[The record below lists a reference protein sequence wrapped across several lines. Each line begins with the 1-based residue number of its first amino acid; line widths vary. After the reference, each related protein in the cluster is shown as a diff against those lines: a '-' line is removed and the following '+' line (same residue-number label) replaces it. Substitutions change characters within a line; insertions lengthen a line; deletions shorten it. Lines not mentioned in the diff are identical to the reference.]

1 MAPDHPRAGVVVEP
15 FSAAGF
21 HDALACCQQRLRRGI
36 AEASPARPGFTS
48 SICRW
53 MNGRQIC
60 VSCGVGVRLP
70 GGRHGMTLAML
81 DAGLSSSPARSR
93 VLIIRSSAC
102 PNVQRTAVPR
112 CPPAAR
118 SLADEHD
125 ARLRVAVGEHQA
137 CGGRFQRA
145 AVEQFS
151 SSARRAIE
159 RRRGPRRLAPTGSA
173 TLRRRGGCLAAR
185 GRDRGSHCLRSAGV
199 VSRELERCRDRTSRL
214 TGTSR
219 PSAQSTPASR

>member
-48 SICRW
+48 SIWRW

-81 DAGLSSSPARSR
+81 DAGLSSSRARSR

-112 CPPAAR
+112 CPRAAR
-118 SLADEHD
+118 TSPTNMMRACGLPSANT
-125 ARLRVAVGEHQA
+125 RRVAVDFSAQPSSNFPVA
-137 CGGRFQRA
+137 RA
-145 AVEQFS
+145 GPSA
-151 SSARRAIE
+151 SARSAPPRADRIGNTQAQG
-159 RRRGPRRLAPTGSA
+159 RLPRRARAGSRQP
-173 TLRRRGGCLAAR
+173 L
-185 GRDRGSHCLRSAGV
+185 S
-199 VSRELERCRDRTSRL
+199 
-214 TGTSR
+214 
-219 PSAQSTPASR
+219 